1 MFKSFISVK
10 QTSVI
15 NNVEMSLNGTK
26 VEELLNTFN
35 NLKSRYFSV
44 LTVMDYFHLIVAT

>member
-15 NNVEMSLNGTK
+15 YNVEMSLNGTK
-26 VEELLNTFN
+26 VKELLNIFN
-35 NLKSRYFSV
+35 NLKSNF
-44 LTVMDYFHLIVAT
+44 FQC